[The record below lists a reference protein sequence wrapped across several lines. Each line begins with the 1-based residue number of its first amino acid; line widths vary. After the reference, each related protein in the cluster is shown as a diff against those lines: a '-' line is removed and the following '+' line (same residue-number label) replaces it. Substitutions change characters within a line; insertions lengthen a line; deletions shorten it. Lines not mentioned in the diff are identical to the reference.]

1 MRPVKTPIALV
12 VSLPM
17 SSSVISKLDTA
28 KFSIVR
34 RGYDRVEVERFLR
47 TILKDLTDAQSPGT
61 VDRGS
66 PRVTPRTSP
75 SLTESRLDVIGSRT
89 SSVPRVEET
98 ATRRLVATEQQAA
111 HVLAQATQ
119 QADEVRRAAENALR
133 QADEEAAQLRAEARE
148 DAERL
153 EAAAMDSVRQLIEFG
168 KSGAR
173 EELERACAELDRAT
187 GAGPGP
193 RLGEAEPEAAA
204 ADQGTPTPMTGSSR

>member
-1 MRPVKTPIALV
+1 
-12 VSLPM
+12 M
-17 SSSVISKLDTA
+17 SDSVISKLDTA

-34 RGYDRVEVERFLR
+34 RGYDRIEVERFLR
-47 TILKDLTDAQSPGT
+47 TILKDLTDAQAEPGSI
-61 VDRGS
+61 DRGS

-89 SSVPRVEET
+89 SSIPRVEET

-119 QADEVRRAAENALR
+119 QADEVREAAESALR
-133 QADEEAAQLRAEARE
+133 QAEEEAAQLRAEAKE
-148 DAERL
+148 DVERL

-173 EELERACAELDRAT
+173 EELERACAELDQAT
-187 GAGPGP
+187 GAGSGRGSARPSRRARGV
-193 RLGEAEPEAAA
+193 
-204 ADQGTPTPMTGSSR
+204 GTRV